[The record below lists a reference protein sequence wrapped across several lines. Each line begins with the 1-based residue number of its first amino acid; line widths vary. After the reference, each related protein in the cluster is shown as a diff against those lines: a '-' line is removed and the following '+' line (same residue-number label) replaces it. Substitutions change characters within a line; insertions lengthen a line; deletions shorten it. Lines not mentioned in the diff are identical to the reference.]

1 MPHEAVAIGGAP
13 AARLA
18 LSVNGQSLCCA
29 ARTLHEL
36 LAERGLD
43 PLQGEFA
50 CAVNGCFVPRA
61 HWSGQRLADGDC
73 VDIVAPVVGG

>member
-1 MPHEAVAIGGAP
+1 MPHEALAGPGAQ
-13 AARLA
+13 AARRT
-18 LSVNGQSLCCA
+18 LSVNGESLRSA
-29 ARTLHEL
+29 ALTLHDL

-43 PLQGEFA
+43 PVRGEFA

-61 HWSGQRLADGDC
+61 QWPGQRLADGDC